1 MLGPA
6 FVELAALLVGVDV
19 ADDPVMVGV
28 LRDRLE
34 PTGRDRADA
43 VRRHPDLDAGHRCG
57 PDSERFHPG
66 QERLDVGVAEAAL
79 SRRRREVAAVPAAAV
94 IRRRKQHDRQTGV
107 DGGLRDRVRHRVRL
121 GIRGAVGLVVDV
133 VELADDGVS
142 GADHLAVGL
151 DRHREEEAERF
162 RKVVLRL
169 QQVISCHAISG
180 ESDFLLE
187 IVVAD
192 LNEYSEFVLKR
203 LRKIPGVKDLHS
215 SFALEAMKTGT
226 ALPLPGDNAEPCRP

>member
-1 MLGPA
+1 MPK
-6 FVELAALLVGVDV
+6 
-19 ADDPVMVGV
+19 PN
-28 LRDRLE
+28 
-34 PTGRDRADA
+34 
-43 VRRHPDLDAGHRCG
+43 
-57 PDSERFHPG
+57 
-66 QERLDVGVAEAAL
+66 LDVLDLKILKTLQVESRL
-79 SRRRREVAAVPAAAV
+79 SN
-94 IRRRKQHDRQTGV
+94 
-107 DGGLRDRVRHRVRL
+107 
-121 GIRGAVGLVVDV
+121 
-133 VELADDGVS
+133 VELADRVGLSPSPCLRRVKRLEAEGVIE
-142 GADHLAVGL
+142 GYAARINRAKVGIGVTVFVAVGL

>member
-1 MLGPA
+1 MPK
-6 FVELAALLVGVDV
+6 
-19 ADDPVMVGV
+19 PN
-28 LRDRLE
+28 
-34 PTGRDRADA
+34 
-43 VRRHPDLDAGHRCG
+43 
-57 PDSERFHPG
+57 
-66 QERLDVGVAEAAL
+66 LDVLDLKILKTLQVEGRL
-79 SRRRREVAAVPAAAV
+79 SN
-94 IRRRKQHDRQTGV
+94 
-107 DGGLRDRVRHRVRL
+107 
-121 GIRGAVGLVVDV
+121 
-133 VELADDGVS
+133 VELADRVGLSPSPCLRRVKRLEAEGVIE
-142 GADHLAVGL
+142 GYAARINRAKVGVGVTVFVAVGL

-226 ALPLPGDNAEPCRP
+226 ALPLPGDNTEPCRP